1 MNLIFTNSPP
11 VFHHQGGWDEM
22 LMFLI
27 PALLL
32 TWLRKKQNSDDIEN
46 DQDKIVNMIE
56 IKNLTM
62 KYKNGKGVSD
72 ISISVDNG
80 EVKGLLGP
88 NGAGKSTTMRSLM
101 GFLKPS
107 EGSLSVE
114 GIDTIENPVEA
125 KKIIGYLPGDP
136 QLPQNLSPKS
146 LFKLGADMRG
156 QTTEYA
162 MELAEKF
169 ELEVDQSLKELS
181 KGNRQKVAIILA
193 VQHKPKA
200 LILDEPTSGL
210 DPFHQ
215 RSFFEIIEEFSDNG
229 ASILLSSHIIS
240 EVEKVAKSMAVL
252 RDGAKVYDE
261 TYETFLNKAQ
271 EDGKDL
277 EDAFF
282 SFYDRKESNA

>member
-1 MNLIFTNSPP
+1 
-11 VFHHQGGWDEM
+11 
-22 LMFLI
+22 
-27 PALLL
+27 
-32 TWLRKKQNSDDIEN
+32 
-46 DQDKIVNMIE
+46 MIE

-62 KYKNGKGVSD
+62 KYKNGKGVED
-72 ISISVDNG
+72 INITVENG

-101 GFLKPS
+101 GFLNSS
-107 EGSLSVE
+107 EGSLFVE

-125 KKIIGYLPGDP
+125 KEIIGYLPGDP
-136 QLPQNLSPKS
+136 QLPQNLNAKS

-156 QTTEYA
+156 QSTDYA

-169 ELEVDQSLKELS
+169 ELEVDQSIKELS
-181 KGNRQKVAIILA
+181 KGNRQKVAIILS
-193 VQHKPKA
+193 VLHKPKA

-215 RSFFEIIEEFSDNG
+215 RSFFEIVKEFSNNG

-240 EVEKVAKSMAVL
+240 EVEKVADSMAVL
-252 RDGAKVYDE
+252 RNGVKVYDE
-261 TYETFLNKAQ
+261 TYETFLKKAKDDD
-271 EDGKDL
+271 EDL

-282 SFYDRKESNA
+282 KFYDREEE

>member
-1 MNLIFTNSPP
+1 MEECRVAEVLLQIDGISKSFPGVKANDKVSFQINSGEI
-11 VFHHQGGWDEM
+11 H
-22 LMFLI
+22 
-27 PALLL
+27 ALL
-32 TWLRKKQNSDDIEN
+32 
-46 DQDKIVNMIE
+46 
-56 IKNLTM
+56 
-62 KYKNGKGVSD
+62 
-72 ISISVDNG
+72 G
-80 EVKGLLGP
+80 E

-114 GIDTIENPVEA
+114 DINTIENPVEA

-200 LILDEPTSGL
+200 LIL
-210 DPFHQ
+210 
-215 RSFFEIIEEFSDNG
+215 
-229 ASILLSSHIIS
+229 
-240 EVEKVAKSMAVL
+240 
-252 RDGAKVYDE
+252 
-261 TYETFLNKAQ
+261 
-271 EDGKDL
+271 GKR
-277 EDAFF
+277 
-282 SFYDRKESNA
+282 FYKKRIRK